1 MKISLTNSF
10 MLAAGVAIC
19 GYFIS
24 QTLYNSKVAINT
36 SEVKGLAERQVK
48 ANTANWELFF
58 TVSDDTSSSLSN
70 LYQSAEE
77 RQEII
82 INLLKEQGFEDSEID
97 LGVINLHHQ
106 EFRDKNQKL
115 VENKRSLIGSISVS
129 TSKVDL
135 VSSVR
140 SEINKLI
147 AKGIEIENH
156 APIYRFTQLNDIKP
170 DMLKE
175 ATLNARNAAKEFAEV
190 AGVSVGRIQQ
200 ARQGNFS
207 IRDIGSNYSDTT
219 KIMKD
224 VRVVTTIVFYLTE

>member
-1 MKISLTNSF
+1 

-24 QTLYNSKVAINT
+24 QTLSNAKVAVNT

-48 ANTANWELFF
+48 ANTASWDIFF
-58 TVSDDTSSSLSN
+58 TVNDNTLPQLSE
-70 LYQSAEE
+70 LYELAQD
-77 RQEII
+77 RQKAIVD
-82 INLLKEQGFEDSEID
+82 LLTVQGFESSEIE
-97 LGVINLHHQ
+97 LGVVNLHHQ

-115 VENKRSLIGSISVS
+115 IENKRSLIGSVNVS

-135 VSSVR
+135 VASAR
-140 SEINKLI
+140 AEINKLI

-156 APIYRFTQLNDIKP
+156 PPVYRYTQLNKIKP

-175 ATLNARNAAKEFAEV
+175 ATLNARNAATEFAQV
-190 AGVSVGRIQQ
+190 AGVNVGKIQQ
-200 ARQGNFS
+200 ARQGNFT
-207 IRDIGSNYSDTT
+207 IRDTGLNYGDTT

-224 VRVVTTIVFYLTE
+224 VRVVTTIVFYLTD